1 MLHRI
6 ADLRRR
12 AGRADCPGPPDV
24 TLNTYTHLGLEDA
37 EDELKRMEDLNNAR
51 NELDKNSRRNLITQK
66 MFRVI

>member
-1 MLHRI
+1 MI
-6 ADLRRR
+6 
-12 AGRADCPGPPDV
+12 

-66 MFRVI
+66 M